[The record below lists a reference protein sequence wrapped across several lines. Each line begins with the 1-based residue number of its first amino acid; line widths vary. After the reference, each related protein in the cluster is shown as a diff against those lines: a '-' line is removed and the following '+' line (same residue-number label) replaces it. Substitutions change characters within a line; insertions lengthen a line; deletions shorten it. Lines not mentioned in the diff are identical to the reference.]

1 MNGRGADSSEPS
13 QRGKPQQRGVSI
25 MAVGKRPALLG
36 REAVLLILALWLL
49 QLLLITASQNLDGE
63 TPGIANFVRRT
74 GVAAAGC
81 GLFYV
86 MGMALVSIQQGGV
99 ALRVALAL
107 PLAAIATAVHVIIN
121 NLVFLY
127 TSSDPLA
134 QQIRPFDPVSI
145 FVSGTYWLWG
155 YLSWAIIVIAL
166 AYSRELGDRDRR
178 IVEVEALARRAQL
191 RALRYQVNPHF
202 LFNALNATAA
212 LVTARENDRAE
223 EMLANLADFL
233 RASLETDPLEDIPLA
248 AELDYARLYLD
259 IEQVRFSDR
268 LRVEV
273 DLPVDLRDAL
283 VPSLILQPLFENAVK
298 HAVSPATRLVTIRAS
313 ARRSGDRLEIAVA
326 DDGTGRGTPTM
337 GMGVGLA
344 NIAQRLAARFGDEGS
359 LMPSLAA
366 GGGYVATVRLPLRFA
381 AAELAA

>member
-1 MNGRGADSSEPS
+1 MGRSKRS
-13 QRGKPQQRGVSI
+13 
-25 MAVGKRPALLG
+25 AVLG
-36 REAVLLILALWLL
+36 REAVLLIVALWLL
-49 QLLLITASQNLDGE
+49 QLVLITVGQNLSEGQ
-63 TPGIANFVRRT
+63 TPGLANFVRRA

-81 GLFYV
+81 GLFYL
-86 MGMALVSIQQGGV
+86 MGLALVSVQRGGV
-99 ALRVALAL
+99 ALRVALAV
-107 PLAAIATAVHVIIN
+107 PLAAAGTTAHVIIN
-121 NLVFLY
+121 NLVFLH

-134 QQIRPFDPVSI
+134 KQIRPFDPVSI

-155 YLSWAIIVIAL
+155 YLAWAIVVIAL

-178 IVEVEALARRAQL
+178 IVEVEALAQRAQL

-212 LVTARENDRAE
+212 LVTARQNDRAE

-233 RASLETDPLEDIPLA
+233 RASLETDPLDDIALG
-248 AELDYARLYLD
+248 AELDYARLYLQ

-268 LRVEV
+268 LRVQIDV
-273 DLPVDLRDAL
+273 PADLRGAR

-313 ARRSGDRLEIAVA
+313 ARRTGDMLEVEVA
-326 DDGTGRGTPTM
+326 DDGSGQGAPAT

-344 NIAQRLAARFGDEGS
+344 NIAQRLAARFGDAAG
-359 LMPSLAA
+359 LVPSVAA
-366 GGGYVATVRLPLRFA
+366 GGGYVATLRLPLRFA
-381 AAELAA
+381 GAEPAA

>member
-1 MNGRGADSSEPS
+1 M
-13 QRGKPQQRGVSI
+13 GVS
-25 MAVGKRPALLG
+25 KRRALLG
-36 REAVLLILALWLL
+36 REALLLILALWLL
-49 QLLLITASQNLDGE
+49 QLVLITTSQNLSEGQ
-63 TPGIANFVRRT
+63 TPGVANFIRRA
-74 GVAAAGC
+74 GVATAGC
-81 GLFYV
+81 GLFYL
-86 MGMALVSIQQGGV
+86 MGLALVSIQRGGV

-107 PLAAIATAVHVIIN
+107 PLAAAGTAVHVIIN
-121 NLVFLY
+121 NLVFLH
-127 TSSDPLA
+127 TSSDPAA

-166 AYSRELGDRDRR
+166 AYSREVGDRDRR
-178 IVEVEALARRAQL
+178 IVEVEALAQRAQL

-212 LVTARENDRAE
+212 LVTARENGRAE

-233 RASLETDPLEDIPLA
+233 RASLETDPLDDIPLA
-248 AELDYARLYLD
+248 AELDYARLYLE

-268 LRVEV
+268 LRVEF
-273 DLPVDLRDAL
+273 DLPDRLRGAL

-298 HAVSPATRLVTIRAS
+298 HAVSPATRPVTIRAS
-313 ARRSGDRLEIAVA
+313 VRRIDEVLQIEVA
-326 DDGTGRGTPTM
+326 DDGDRTGPGSP

-344 NIAQRLAARFGDEGS
+344 NIAQRLSARFGGSGS
-359 LMPSLAA
+359 LLPSVAP

-381 AAELAA
+381 ATELAA

>member
-1 MNGRGADSSEPS
+1 
-13 QRGKPQQRGVSI
+13 
-25 MAVGKRPALLG
+25 MAVSRRPAWLG
-36 REAVLLILALWLL
+36 REAVLLILALWML
-49 QLLLITASQNLDGE
+49 QLVLITASQNMSEGQ
-63 TPGIANFVRRT
+63 TPGVANFVRRA
-74 GVAAAGC
+74 GVATVGC
-81 GLFYV
+81 GIFYL
-86 MGMALVSIQQGGV
+86 MGLALVSVQRGGV

-107 PLAAIATAVHVIIN
+107 PLATVGTTVHVIVN
-121 NLVFLY
+121 NLVFLH
-127 TSSDPLA
+127 TSADPLA
-134 QQIRPFDPVSI
+134 KQIRPFDPVSI

-155 YLSWAIIVIAL
+155 YLAWAIIVIAL
-166 AYSRELGDRDRR
+166 AYSRDVGDRDRR

-202 LFNALNATAA
+202 LFNALNAAAA

-233 RASLETDPLEDIPLA
+233 RASLETDPLDDIPLA
-248 AELDYARLYLD
+248 AELDYAGLYLQ

-273 DLPVDLRDAL
+273 DLPVELRSVL

-313 ARRSGDRLEIAVA
+313 ARAAGDRLEITVI
-326 DDGTGRGTPTM
+326 DDGAGRHAPST

-344 NIAQRLAARFGDEGS
+344 NIAQRLAARFGADGS
-359 LMPSLAA
+359 LTAEAA
-366 GGGYVATVRLPLRFA
+366 SRGGYVATVRLPLRFA